1 MQAHTRR
8 LIRSAATAASPA
20 QTALL
25 TRHEA
30 ASQLATCLR
39 TVDEAIAKGDIEVI
53 KIGRSVR
60 IRPSALELFIEAR
73 AIRINP
79 RRTVRKAA
87 NRQAATPAA

>member
-1 MQAHTRR
+1 MHAHTRP
-8 LIRSAATAASPA
+8 LTKSEATAASA
-20 QTALL
+20 ANSALL

-30 ASQLATCLR
+30 SRQLATCLR

-79 RRTVRKAA
+79 RRAARKATA
-87 NRQAATPAA
+87 RKSATPA

>member
-1 MQAHTRR
+1 MHAHTRP
-8 LIRSAATAASPA
+8 LTRSEATTGSSA

-30 ASQLATCLR
+30 ARQLATCLR

-79 RRTVRKAA
+79 RRTVRKAMA
-87 NRQAATPAA
+87 RKAVTPA